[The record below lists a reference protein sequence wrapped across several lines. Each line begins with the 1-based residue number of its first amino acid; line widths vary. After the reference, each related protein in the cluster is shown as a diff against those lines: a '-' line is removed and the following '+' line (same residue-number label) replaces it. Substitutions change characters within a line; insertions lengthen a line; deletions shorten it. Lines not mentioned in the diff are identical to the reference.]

1 MTVSLHLHRIRLSID
16 AIAARYYEYL
26 IRYHLPAAQT
36 FILYASR
43 LIKSNANLIG
53 HPGEEWYNNRYLL
66 EEAVYMAAIFPSEEW
81 LTGLEATVN
90 SDTRYREI
98 AKNWEGDLF
107 FIIEPGGNLEERL
120 TFYLD
125 LWHGTCRKVEYRP
138 QPDSYPNPTFT
149 LTATYTDITSILTG
163 KLNPMTAM
171 MTSKLKVK
179 GNFGY
184 MMRNVP
190 TVLDFVRVAQSA
202 TTEIK

>member
-1 MTVSLHLHRIRLSID
+1 
-16 AIAARYYEYL
+16 
-26 IRYHLPAAQT
+26 
-36 FILYASR
+36 
-43 LIKSNANLIG
+43 
-53 HPGEEWYNNRYLL
+53 
-66 EEAVYMAAIFPSEEW
+66 MAAIFPSEEW
-81 LTGLEATVN
+81 LQGLEATVN
-90 SDTRYREI
+90 SDTHYREV

-107 FIIEPGGNLEERL
+107 FIIEPAGNLDERL

-125 LWHGTCRKVEYRP
+125 LWHGTCRKVEYKP
-138 QPDSYPNPTFT
+138 QPDAYPNPTFT
-149 LTATYTDITSILTG
+149 LSATYTDITSILTG